1 MASPAPRTGSTPS
14 VCSSVFR
21 RPGEQSQ
28 QSIFLS
34 YRNHIHS
41 GVHAVQDY
49 LTENLHRKN
58 PLSELAALANMSPRN
73 FTRVFKKE
81 TGIAVG
87 EYIARL
93 RQERLQE
100 LSKNPDLSRAQLA
113 RQLGLKSE
121 RQVSRLIR

>member
-1 MASPAPRTGSTPS
+1 
-14 VCSSVFR
+14 
-21 RPGEQSQ
+21 
-28 QSIFLS
+28 
-34 YRNHIHS
+34 
-41 GVHAVQDY
+41 
-49 LTENLHRKN
+49 
-58 PLSELAALANMSPRN
+58 MSPRN